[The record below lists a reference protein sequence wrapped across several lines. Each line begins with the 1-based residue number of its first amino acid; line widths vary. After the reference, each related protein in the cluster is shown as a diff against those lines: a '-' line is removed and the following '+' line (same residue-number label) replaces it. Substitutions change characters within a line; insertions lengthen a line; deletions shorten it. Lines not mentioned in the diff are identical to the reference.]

1 MSTVIDA
8 ELREFHEWKFRFR
21 PAQNKPSQL
30 LLLIHG
36 LSGDENSMWVFTR
49 NLPNYLAVL
58 APRGL
63 HLARDGG
70 FTWRKVRPD
79 MKGLPDMEELR
90 PSADA
95 LVTFIDDWSMTE
107 GMEATQFNVIG
118 FSQGAALT
126 YSLAILHPDRIRA
139 MAALSG
145 FIPKGAEELVATG
158 ILAGKTIFVSHGR
171 QDDMVP
177 VEMARKAVSMIEA
190 SGVKVNYCETD
201 GGHKVSAECFS
212 DLATIFQGDQVR

>member
-8 ELREFHEWKFRFR
+8 ELHEFREWKFRFR
-21 PAQNKPSQL
+21 PAHGEPSQL

-36 LSGDENSMWVFTR
+36 LSGDENSMWIFAR
-49 NLPNYLAVL
+49 NLPNHLAVL
-58 APRGL
+58 APRGI
-63 HLARDGG
+63 HNAREGG
-70 FTWRKVRPD
+70 YTWRKVRPD
-79 MKGLPDMEELR
+79 MKGLPSMDELR

-95 LVTFIDDWSMTE
+95 LISFIDDWSKTE
-107 GMEATQFNVIG
+107 GISVDQFNVVG

-126 YSLAILHPDRIRA
+126 YTLAILHPDRIRA

-145 FIPKGAEELVATG
+145 FIPQGAEELVSSG
-158 ILAGKTIFVSHGR
+158 VLVGKPIFVSHGR

-177 VEMARKAVSMIEA
+177 IELARRSVTLIEA
-190 SGVKVNYCETD
+190 SGTKVMYCETD

-212 DLATIFQGDQVR
+212 NLAAIFQG